1 MVMDLYSFSLALGGA
16 GLGVMALSGLGH
28 AISHSGSH
36 ADSLRA
42 GGQLTPHGHGPHL
55 HGVRGGGSRAQSHA
69 SHSHPTSRAGGGGF
83 KGSIMQ
89 RVWVLLSPRVVFSAF
104 LGFGATGMALRSL
117 SEGPRFLVAGVGAVL
132 LERLVVTPLWNFYMR
147 FGSEPAVS
155 LEGCI
160 GDEARAVTHFDERGQ
175 GLIAVELDGR
185 IIQLLGTLHP
195 EDREAGARVRAGD
208 AIWIDD
214 VDDARNR
221 CTVRPVQA

>member
-16 GLGVMALSGLGH
+16 GLGLMALSGLGH
-28 AISHSGSH
+28 AITHSGSH
-36 ADSLRA
+36 ADGLRA
-42 GGQLTPHGHGPHL
+42 GGQLHVQGHGHTHL
-55 HGVRGGGSRAQSHA
+55 HGVKGSHQHGHGHSSLRGNA
-69 SHSHPTSRAGGGGF
+69 F

-89 RVWVLLSPRVVFSAF
+89 RVWVLLSPRVVFSVF

-117 SEGPRFLVAGVGAVL
+117 SEGPRFLAAGVGAVL

-185 IIQLLGTLHP
+185 VIQLLGTLRP

>member
-1 MVMDLYSFSLALGGA
+1 MDLYSFSLALGGA

-55 HGVRGGGSRAQSHA
+55 HGARGSHAHARA
-69 SHSHPTSRAGGGGF
+69 SHSTLRAGTF

-185 IIQLLGTLHP
+185 VIQLLGTLRP
-195 EDREAGARVRAGD
+195 EDREAGTRVRAGD
-208 AIWIDD
+208 AVWIDD
-214 VDDARNR
+214 VDDVRNR
-221 CTVRPVQA
+221 CTVRPLQA